1 MLRSKNMGYIGRRM
15 SENAN
20 EAYKKGLLPR
30 SKFTKKLLKENGWS
44 YSVSFFNW
52 LCKEGYIVP
61 LEYHHTTPMM
71 ICTPFYALDTI
82 SYVSNNYDLESLYEI
97 YLQRCTM
104 RDILRKKGVQRVKI
118 LVSRAVMGTKSD
130 VYLDCLLY
138 NKLYWWAKDKC
149 FKANSNEVA
158 LIKTFDL
165 DDFADWYNPNRE
177 KIERQICIRKIYYR
191 KPQNG

>member
-15 SENAN
+15 SEIAN

-44 YSVSFFNW
+44 YSVFFFNW

-82 SYVSNNYDLESLYEI
+82 SYV
-97 YLQRCTM
+97 
-104 RDILRKKGVQRVKI
+104 KI
-118 LVSRAVMGTKSD
+118 
-130 VYLDCLLY
+130 
-138 NKLYWWAKDKC
+138 
-149 FKANSNEVA
+149 
-158 LIKTFDL
+158 I
-165 DDFADWYNPNRE
+165 
-177 KIERQICIRKIYYR
+177 
-191 KPQNG
+191 NG